1 MWTHTFW
8 VALAERAARTFAQA
22 LAAFL
27 VASTTGLLEVDWAQ
41 ALSVSGMATLL
52 SVLTSLAAG
61 ASSPASGPSLGTEV
75 PRDDVAAQVTP
86 GSPHGEELVAA
97 AAAEVQGI
105 APEGSPVDVVP
116 EPTSSAAERV
126 VRRDAQ
132 GRFVRNDDPT

>member
-1 MWTHTFW
+1 MWTHAFW
-8 VALAERAARTFAQA
+8 TSLGERAARTFAQA

-27 VASTTGLLEVDWAQ
+27 VASTTGLLEVDWVQ

-86 GSPHGEELVAA
+86 GSPHGEELVAG
-97 AAAEVQGI
+97 AAAEDAAGI
-105 APEGSPVDVVP
+105 PEGADVAVVP
-116 EPTSSAAERV
+116 DPKPL
-126 VRRDAQ
+126 RDAR
-132 GRFVRNDDPT
+132 GRYARREPPLE

>member
-1 MWTHTFW
+1 MSQTLFTEAFF

-27 VASTTGLLEVDWAQ
+27 VASTTGLLEVDWPQ
-41 ALSVSGMATLL
+41 ALSVTGMATLL

-86 GSPHGEELVAA
+86 GSDAVTAGGPSLAGEALADDA
-97 AAAEVQGI
+97 IPAI
-105 APEGSPVDVVP
+105 
-116 EPTSSAAERV
+116 
-126 VRRDAQ
+126 RD
-132 GRFVRNDDPT
+132 DDPPPETETLYRAP